1 MYYELWPLWSSY
13 RLVCL
18 RIHLTFSLF
27 QPTEK
32 YVSFTVFGPDSK
44 TLAKHRDWIQT
55 SSHLDPNMMYG
66 QNPTSSSLKGIL
78 VQMLIKYLFVIK
90 LLVIELENLHF
101 TFLGEWMLIDKYMHK
116 NKYMHI
122 ASKYIDYE

>member
-1 MYYELWPLWSSY
+1 M
-13 RLVCL
+13 
-18 RIHLTFSLF
+18 
-27 QPTEK
+27 
-32 YVSFTVFGPDSK
+32 
-44 TLAKHRDWIQT
+44 
-55 SSHLDPNMMYG
+55 
-66 QNPTSSSLKGIL
+66 KGKL